1 MSFDPDKYL
10 AQKKQLQQKTAAPSS
25 IEPEVTDSASVENIK
40 DVLAGLGQGATFG
53 FGDEVL
59 AALQATLAKPEN
71 VSWYEDY
78 RRRQKENEEAYKQM
92 QKRSPLLTMGGELVG
107 SFPLPIGGFL
117 KGAKTAAT
125 AAGAKATKEALAAGK
140 TIEQAAEMARKAE
153 MASSRASA
161 AKTGAA
167 AAALTGLG
175 ASEKT
180 IEEAPEL
187 AEEGILSG
195 IVGGVFGAG
204 LTKAGQFVKEYIE
217 ESPKLLKGIKAFKL
231 EAGAGEQAPINITTA
246 KGQQQIKD
254 NFNDTVKNIY
264 GSALNVVQEHKQALN
279 KEFAEKGSIVPTGDS
294 LTKLKDAFSKI
305 IETANLKDSNKL
317 NEIDAAKSL
326 LSTLSKNIGTDEIDK
341 ILSGSANASDLDNI
355 RRNILANART
365 IVQEGGIPARTFL
378 DENRIVDNIDDAIE
392 KAIPDIK
399 GLRQNIK
406 DAAQPLEVIVNK
418 NDDPLAQYKKLSD
431 YSPTELR
438 NMLEKLTASHVEDLS
453 ASGFRGVKVRDKF
466 NDFMDALKKAE
477 SGLQEK
483 AKESGK
489 TFPSFN
495 PEAIEKQAREAADQ
509 IAVLK
514 TTVGE
519 ENIADPALKG
529 MAKSAMSGSMPE
541 FGYIQGMGKLGR
553 LEANLGQPVGKL
565 IKLGKA
571 TTSQLKGWAD
581 LLKNSNTP
589 GLKNI
594 GENAAAAFESGDAA
608 SKAAMLNA
616 IMQNP
621 EARKLIGVNTGEE

>member
-1 MSFDPDKYL
+1 MAFNPDAYIEKLEKKL
-10 AQKKQLQQKTAAPSS
+10 APKQEPIMEQAPEQSS
-25 IEPEVTDSASVENIK
+25 YSQNIG
-40 DVLAGLGQGATFG
+40 DVLAGAAQGATLG
-53 FGDEVL
+53 FGDEAL

-71 VSWYEDY
+71 VSWYEEY
-78 RRRQKENEEAYKQM
+78 RKKQKENEEAYKQM
-92 QKRSPLLTMGGELVG
+92 QERSPWLTMGGEIAG
-107 SFPLPIGGFL
+107 GFALPIGGLL
-117 KGAKTAAT
+117 KGAKGAAS
-125 AAGAKATKEALAAGK
+125 AAGVSATQEALAAGK
-140 TIEQAAEMARKAE
+140 TIEQAAELAKKAE
-153 MASSRASA
+153 MTSKLTSA

-167 AAALTGLG
+167 AGALTGLG

-187 AEEGILSG
+187 AEEGIR
-195 IVGGVFGAG
+195 GGVLGGVLGAG
-204 LTKAGQFVKEYIE
+204 LTKAGQFAKEYIE
-217 ESPKLLKGIKAFKL
+217 ESPKLLKGIKALKL
-231 EAGAGEQAPINITTA
+231 EAGAGENAPINITTA

-264 GSALNVVQEHKQALN
+264 SSALNVVQEHKQALN
-279 KEFAEKGSIVPTGDS
+279 KEFAEKGSIVPSGDS

-305 IETANLKDSNKL
+305 IETANLEDPAKI
-317 NEIDAAKSL
+317 NEINAAKSL
-326 LSTLSKNIGTDEIDK
+326 LSNLSKNIGTDEIRK

-355 RRNILANART
+355 RRNILANGRT
-365 IVQEGGIPARTFL
+365 IVQEGGIDAKRFL

-399 GLRQNIK
+399 VLRQNIK

-594 GENAAAAFESGDAA
+594 GESAAAAFESGDAA

>member
-1 MSFDPDKYL
+1 
-10 AQKKQLQQKTAAPSS
+10 
-25 IEPEVTDSASVENIK
+25 
-40 DVLAGLGQGATFG
+40 
-53 FGDEVL
+53 
-59 AALQATLAKPEN
+59 
-71 VSWYEDY
+71 
-78 RRRQKENEEAYKQM
+78 
-92 QKRSPLLTMGGELVG
+92 
-107 SFPLPIGGFL
+107 
-117 KGAKTAAT
+117 
-125 AAGAKATKEALAAGK
+125 
-140 TIEQAAEMARKAE
+140 
-153 MASSRASA
+153 MASSLASA
-161 AKTGAA
+161 TTTGAA
-167 AAALTGLG
+167 AGALTGLG
-175 ASEKT
+175 TSEKT

-187 AEEGILSG
+187 AEEGIRG
-195 IVGGVFGAG
+195 GVVGGVFGAG
-204 LTKAGQFVKEYIE
+204 LTKAGQFAKEYIE

-254 NFNDTVKNIY
+254 NFNETVKNIY

-305 IETANLKDSNKL
+305 IETANLKDSNKS
-317 NEIDAAKSL
+317 NEIDTAKSL
-326 LSTLSKNIGTDEIDK
+326 LSTLYKNIGTDEVDK

-355 RRNILANART
+355 RRNILTNART
-365 IVQEGGIPARTFL
+365 IVQEGGIPARRFL

-406 DAAQPLEVIVNK
+406 DAAQPLEVIINK

-529 MAKSAMSGSMPE
+529 MAKSAMSGGIPE

-553 LEANLGQPVGKL
+553 LEANLGQPVQKL
-565 IKLGKA
+565 MKAGKA
-571 TTSQLKGWAD
+571 TTAQLKSWAE
-581 LLKNSNTP
+581 LLKQSNIP
-589 GLKNI
+589 AIRNV

-608 SKAAMLNA
+608 SKAAMLST

-621 EARKLIGVNTGEE
+621 QLRKTLKISSEKE